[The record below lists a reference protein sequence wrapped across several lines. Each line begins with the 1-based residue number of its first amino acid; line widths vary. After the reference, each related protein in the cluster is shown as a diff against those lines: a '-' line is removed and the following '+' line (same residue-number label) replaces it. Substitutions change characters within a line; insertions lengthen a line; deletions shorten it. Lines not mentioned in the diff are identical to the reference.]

1 MPGAMDGRAMAGTTT
16 MDGVAVGTMMIDEEE
31 VIVSVVVMFWV
42 SVRSGGRED
51 EVIDVDDVVDG
62 MGVDGMLDVVVVIG
76 KVVDGI
82 VCMVAD
88 MDPLC

>member
-1 MPGAMDGRAMAGTTT
+1 MDGRAMAGTTT